1 MTYLPLD
8 DIPHLFLVLYDFRIV
23 PGLQLVE
30 VFNLSLQH
38 TQRFSERLQIYTE
51 RYEHRTDPTELV
63 YLFQLTAFFSVHVP
77 HLCLT
82 NDMTPLA
89 ESALIR

>member
-30 VFNLSLQH
+30 VFNLFLQH
-38 TQRFSERLQIYTE
+38 TQRFSERLQIYRE
-51 RYEHRTDPTELV
+51 RYEHRTDPTDLV
-63 YLFQLTAFFSVHVP
+63 YCFSLLRSFRFMFRISVSR
-77 HLCLT
+77 
-82 NDMTPLA
+82 M
-89 ESALIR
+89 I